1 MPESTIN
8 ISLKKGLFIITDE
21 GVGIA
26 KDKLDAI
33 FEMYS
38 RDSQIAG
45 GFGVGLSI
53 VKQICDTYKVE
64 VQVSSVLGEGSEFRL
79 LF

>member
-1 MPESTIN
+1 MPESTIH
-8 ISLKKGLFIITDE
+8 ISLKEGLFIIKDE

-26 KDKLDAI
+26 KDKLEAI

-53 VKQICDTYKVE
+53 VKQICDTYKIE
-64 VQVSSVLGEGSEFRL
+64 VQVTSTLGEGSEFRL